1 MPTLTPTSED
11 TRIYELCLLYP
22 ASLPQKDE
30 QTLLKEIDEL
40 FAEAGAKQVAK
51 DVWGQRGLAYPIKG
65 TIEGKFII
73 FYYDMDPGK
82 IREIDQSLRIH
93 KSVLRHMFVKPP
105 KHYQILKYNE
115 LYEEWMKTRE
125 SVAQVRAREKEQ
137 KLQEQVAKKAQ
148 RQAKVTAD
156 RTKTEAPKVG
166 IQDDVLTEKL
176 EKLISDENFD
186 L

>member
-1 MPTLTPTSED
+1 MSTLTPTSED

-22 ASLPQKDE
+22 ASLAQKDE
-30 QTLLKEIDEL
+30 QTLLKEVEE
-40 FAEAGAKQVAK
+40 FFTEAGAKQVAK

-65 TIEGKFII
+65 TMEGKII
-73 FYYDMDPGK
+73 IYYEEMDPGK
-82 IREIDQSLRIH
+82 IREIDQNLKIH
-93 KSVLRHMFVKPP
+93 KSVLRHLFVKPP
-105 KHYQILKYNE
+105 KHYQILKYSE

-125 SVAQVRAREKEQ
+125 SVSQVRAREKEE
-137 KLQEQVAKKAQ
+137 KLKERVVKKAQ

-156 RTKTEAPKVG
+156 RAKTEAPKPG
-166 IQDDVLTEKL
+166 IQEDVLTEKL